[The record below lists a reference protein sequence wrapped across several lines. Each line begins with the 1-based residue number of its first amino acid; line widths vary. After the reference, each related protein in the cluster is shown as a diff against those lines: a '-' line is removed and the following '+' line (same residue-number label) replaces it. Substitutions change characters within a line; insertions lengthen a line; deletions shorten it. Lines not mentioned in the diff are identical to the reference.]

1 MPRKTDSN
9 NPADW
14 LFLARSDMEA
24 ISALADQ
31 ELAYP
36 MCRSKL
42 AEVVEKGMKAE
53 LIRLGWFLERTHDL
67 EKLLGELRAR
77 RSDLVTGFEPLADDL
92 TEAYFSDR
100 YPGFDLEDP
109 DWPKLR
115 EQAKQLSQILQTIQD
130 RLGNRT

>member
-14 LFLARSDMEA
+14 LFLALSDMEA

-36 MCRSKL
+36 MCRSTL

-77 RSDLVTGFEPLADDL
+77 RSDSLA
-92 TEAYFSDR
+92 
-100 YPGFDLEDP
+100 G
-109 DWPKLR
+109 K
-115 EQAKQLSQILQTIQD
+115 
-130 RLGNRT
+130 